1 MQSKLQSRVIIAVL
15 SKHFSNREIATK
27 ALELFQLENPKNQKL
42 SEAKREKKYLFKVKT
57 LGNYSK

>member
-27 ALELFQLENPKNQKL
+27 ALELFELVKSKESKIIGGQK
-42 SEAKREKKYLFKVKT
+42 RKKIFV
-57 LGNYSK
+57 

>member
-42 SEAKREKKYLFKVKT
+42 SEAKREKKYLFKAKT